1 MTIYL
6 SLGTQLWIIQIVTFS
21 GLYIRVHNYK
31 LIFLFFNQN
40 ICCGY
45 SKEPSQRDGSFVHP
59 KHMLKLIGKKIL
71 TIYFKNVFILTCAFL
86 QNPNIHHPKTIA
98 LSLQHEKIIGI
109 SACSVRASVYTESD
123 KVATWIDDT
132 LTIVAQKLE
141 HSAQSFPEFQSD
153 KIASLHTCSLFTC
166 ARLESGALYWW

>member
-1 MTIYL
+1 
-6 SLGTQLWIIQIVTFS
+6 
-21 GLYIRVHNYK
+21 
-31 LIFLFFNQN
+31 
-40 ICCGY
+40 
-45 SKEPSQRDGSFVHP
+45 
-59 KHMLKLIGKKIL
+59 MLKLIGKKIFTILHL
-71 TIYFKNVFILTCAFL
+71 TKFVYLILFSF

-98 LSLQHEKIIGI
+98 LGLQHEKIIGI